1 MLDSMNHRK
10 IQGEEKNI
18 ILRLNEKGL
27 SNGQITS
34 ILWGDHGI
42 ARRPTTIGAFLK
54 RLGIGSV

>member
-34 ILWGDHGI
+34 TLWADYGT

-54 RLGIGSV
+54 RLGVRSL